1 MSLKNFGLNVF
12 AYPLLLWTQTGNIA
26 ERKKKMS
33 LTSTFKKAKNA
44 KRRDDWLDKMKQQKN
59 LFENTESGRQGGGEG
74 EEEQ

>member
-1 MSLKNFGLNVF
+1 MFLHIRCYSGHKQE
-12 AYPLLLWTQTGNIA
+12 TSQK
-26 ERKKKMS
+26 EKKKMS